1 MKVLPQSQH
10 EWLKAALFSVS
21 APLVLIT
28 VFRLMAYF
36 AYQQLTA
43 LTPDWFVADGYLQG
57 IQSEPCTL
65 LWLASAIGTLIL
77 SLALLFA
84 DRNLAAL
91 GFLVF
96 VFSALVFFWVPFIV
110 HE

>member
-1 MKVLPQSQH
+1 MKFLPQSRH
-10 EWLKAALFSVS
+10 EWLKAALLSIS

-43 LTPDWFVADGYLQG
+43 LTPNWFIADGYLQG
-57 IQSEPCTL
+57 IQSRPCTL
-65 LWLASAIGTLIL
+65 LWLASTIGTLVL
-77 SLALLFA
+77 SLAFLFV

-96 VFSALVFFWVPFIV
+96 VFSVLIFFWVPFIV